1 MGEERT
7 IYDVG
12 YDIGRGIIWGDMGE
26 ESTINDVGYDIGRGY
41 RVDYQEKIAGGH
53 FRV

>member
-1 MGEERT
+1 MNF
-7 IYDVG
+7 Y
-12 YDIGRGIIWGDMGE
+12 IIWGDMGE

-41 RVDYQEKIAGGH
+41 RVDYQEKVSGGH